1 MMVAIFDCQ
10 SKATPQ
16 TCLCQFVIIC
26 CNNIAERKK
35 FVVFIRYQ
43 SKLSTLHRKIDLHPS
58 IGQRCW
64 GAGANPSCLEVKAG
78 SHRGQVPRF
87 IPGPLTVTT
96 IQPHT
101 WTIQSCQLV

>member
-35 FVVFIRYQ
+35 FMVFIRYQ

-78 SHRGQVPRF
+78 SHRGQVP
-87 IPGPLTVTT
+87 GLY
-96 IQPHT
+96 QGHL
-101 WTIQSCQLV
+101 Q